1 MNGETFGWAINQLH
15 NGSKVCRAGWNG
27 KGMWLKLQV
36 PDEHS
41 KMTRPYIYM
50 KTVDDDLVPW
60 LASQSDMLAIDWSVV
75 E

>member
-1 MNGETFGWAINQLH
+1 MNETFGWAVKQLW
-15 NGSKVCRAGWNG
+15 NGSKVTRSGWNG
-27 KGMWLKLQV
+27 KDMYIKLQV
-36 PDEHS
+36 PDAQS

-60 LASQSDMLAIDWSVV
+60 VASQTDILATDWHVV